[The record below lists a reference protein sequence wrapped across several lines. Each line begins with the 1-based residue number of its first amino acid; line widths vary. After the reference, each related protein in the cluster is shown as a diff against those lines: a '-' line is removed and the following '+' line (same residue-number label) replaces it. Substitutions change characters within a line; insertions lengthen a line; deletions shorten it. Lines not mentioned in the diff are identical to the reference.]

1 MKILILSNKL
11 PYPPKDGGSIATL
24 NMLTGLRDA
33 GNQLTCLSLN
43 TSKHP
48 YPIEDI
54 PSEIGE
60 TIRFMGVA
68 CDTSIKPLRMLLN
81 LLFTKQPYI
90 AERFKTQAYKKALSE
105 LLRQESF
112 DVIQLEGPYVGHYAD
127 LIRKTSKSTLSLRT
141 HNVEHLIW
149 KKKALHETSFLKRW
163 YLKNMASRLE
173 RFEMKV
179 VHQTDCLVSIS
190 PTDET
195 YFKNRG
201 YTRPILTIPTGLS
214 IDAYPLTSIPDEP
227 TLFFIG
233 ALDWLP
239 NQEGLEWFIDK
250 VFEQITDKVPGL
262 SFHVAGRNAPKQF
275 ESKLRHPK
283 IVYHGEVEDAC
294 RFMQKYRV
302 MVVPLLTGSGI
313 RIKILEGMALGR
325 PVVTTQTGIEGIPV
339 ENIEGVK
346 VSDDPYI
353 FANHVVDLLN
363 FKEDTSQML
372 SHSRELI
379 IENFDTFRL
388 STRLSQFFKTQV

>member
-24 NMLTGLRDA
+24 NMLTGLQDA
-33 GNQLTCLSLN
+33 GNQVTCLSLN

-60 TIRFMGVA
+60 TIRFMGVG
-68 CDTSIKPLRMLLN
+68 CNTSIKPLRMLLN

-90 AERFKTQAYKKALSE
+90 AERFKTQPYKEALSE
-105 LLRQESF
+105 LLHHESF
-112 DVIQLEGPYVGHYAD
+112 DVIQLEGPYLGHYAD
-127 LIRKTSKSTLSLRT
+127 LIRKTSNSTLSIRT

-179 VHQTDCLVSIS
+179 VHQTDCLVPIS
-190 PTDET
+190 PTDEA

-201 YTRPILTIPTGLS
+201 YTRPVLTIPTGLS
-214 IDAYPLTSIPDEP
+214 IDAYPKTPIPTEP

-239 NQEGLEWFIDK
+239 NQEGLEWFMDK
-250 VFEQITDKVPGL
+250 VFDQVTKKVPGL
-262 SFHVAGRNAPKQF
+262 SFHVAGRNAPKKF
-275 ESKLRHPK
+275 ETKLQHPK
-283 IVYHGEVEDAC
+283 IVYHGEVNDAC

-339 ENIEGVK
+339 GNIESVK
-346 VSDDPYI
+346 VSDDPYT
-353 FANHVVDLLN
+353 FANHVVDLLDL
-363 FKEDTSQML
+363 KKDTSQIA
-372 SHSRELI
+372 SDSRNLI
-379 IENFDTFRL
+379 IENFDTFSL